1 VVVGH
6 KNQTVVRPN
15 NPVTVA
21 FALVVLVV
29 YWKKYPPNQR
39 NANEGLLAAEEGAW
53 QAARNLPFFL
63 ESTPI

>member
-1 VVVGH
+1 MVVGH

-53 QAARNLPFFL
+53 QAA
-63 ESTPI
+63 